1 MRSAKRLK
9 RAGEPKTSVIPVK
22 TGIQHGGTSWIPAF
36 AGMTVSIRS
45 DESMYEENFMARA
58 IALSEQALSTPG
70 TEPFGAVITKDGQVV
85 GEGFNHSLA
94 NFDPT
99 SHGEVEA
106 LRDAC
111 RKLKTVD
118 LSGCELYTSCEPCA
132 LCVAAMHIAGI
143 TRLYYAASLAQSG
156 AAFDGLT
163 PAQRHPIDCEQLR
176 TECGSLIDQRLMPAE
191 QQMAPEAIAVLK
203 AWANQRA

>member
-1 MRSAKRLK
+1 
-9 RAGEPKTSVIPVK
+9 
-22 TGIQHGGTSWIPAF
+22 
-36 AGMTVSIRS
+36 
-45 DESMYEENFMARA
+45 MYEPAFMARA
-58 IALSEQALSTPG
+58 IDLSRQALTTSG
-70 TEPFGAVITKDGQVV
+70 TEPFGAVVTRDGQIV
-85 GEGFNHSLA
+85 GEGFNHSLV

-111 RKLKTVD
+111 RRLKTVD

-143 TRLYYAASLAQSG
+143 TRVFYAASLAQSG
-156 AAFDGLT
+156 EAFDALA
-163 PAQRHPIDCEQLR
+163 PAQRHPIDCELLR
-176 TECGSLIDQRLMPAE
+176 TECGSPIGERRMPAE

-203 AWANQRA
+203 AWAKQRT